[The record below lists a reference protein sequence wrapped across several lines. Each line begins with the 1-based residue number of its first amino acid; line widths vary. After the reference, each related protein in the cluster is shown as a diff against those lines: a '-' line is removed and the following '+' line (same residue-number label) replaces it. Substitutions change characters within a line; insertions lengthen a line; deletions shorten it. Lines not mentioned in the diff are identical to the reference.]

1 MLGNSLGRQ
10 PCPGAAVTTPTA
22 QWELDGQTFAPGD
35 QLVEELLFS
44 VQLLSQIQLFATP
57 WTAARQASLSFTNS
71 QSLLKLMS
79 IEMVISSNHL
89 ILFHPIL
96 PSPSIFPSIKVFPN
110 ESALRIS
117 GQSTG
122 ALVSASVLPMNIQG
136 GFPLGWTGWI
146 SLLSKGLSRVFSNT
160 TVRKHQF
167 FSTQLLYSPNFP
179 SLHDSWENHRFD
191 YMDLCWQSDV
201 YAVKVC
207 HSFSSKEQV
216 SFNFMA
222 AFSIHSDFG
231 AQENKVYHCFH
242 FFPRLFTVSRRIP
255 HFPKGTKK

>member
-146 SLLSKGLSRVFSNT
+146 SLLSKGLSRVFCST
-160 TVRKHQF
+160 T
-167 FSTQLLYSPNFP
+167 
-179 SLHDSWENHRFD
+179 
-191 YMDLCWQSDV
+191 
-201 YAVKVC
+201 
-207 HSFSSKEQV
+207 
-216 SFNFMA
+216 
-222 AFSIHSDFG
+222 I
-231 AQENKVYHCFH
+231 
-242 FFPRLFTVSRRIP
+242 
-255 HFPKGTKK
+255 

>member
-1 MLGNSLGRQ
+1 
-10 PCPGAAVTTPTA
+10 
-22 QWELDGQTFAPGD
+22 
-35 QLVEELLFS
+35 
-44 VQLLSQIQLFATP
+44 
-57 WTAARQASLSFTNS
+57 
-71 QSLLKLMS
+71 MS

-242 FFPRLFTVSRRIP
+242 FFPHLFTVSRRIP